1 MVFLEFLL
9 EEVVAL
15 EELQHDCL
23 LLFQEPIQLFDI
35 IFKRF
40 CLWFLPIFCLT

>member
-23 LLFQEPIQLFDI
+23 LLFQKPIQFFDI
-35 IFKRF
+35 IFKCF
-40 CLWFLPIFCLT
+40 CLWFLPVFCLT